1 MTYSPVVHV
10 IDDDDD
16 VRSSI
21 AFLLTSAGFAV
32 QLHESAD
39 AFLDALPNLQSGC
52 VVSDVRMPGMDGLT
66 LLRRLAVMRPRFP
79 AIVMTG
85 HADVPLAVEAM
96 KAGAVDF
103 IEKPFEASVML
114 GALRQA
120 LEWHDQGQAAAAR
133 LALIENRLRLLSPR
147 EREVLE
153 RVTQGKPNKIIAYEL
168 GLSARTVEV
177 YRANVMNKMGAES
190 LSELVRMV
198 LATDQP
204 PPDSRRP
211 GG

>member
-1 MTYSPVVHV
+1 MSFSPVIHI

-16 VRSSI
+16 VRASI

-32 QLHESAD
+32 RVHPSAD
-39 AFLDALPNLQSGC
+39 AFLEALPKLQSGC
-52 VVSDVRMPGMDGLT
+52 VVCDVRMPGMDGLT
-66 LLRRLAVMRPRFP
+66 LLRQLKSLRTRFP
-79 AIVMTG
+79 AIIMTG

-114 GALRQA
+114 AAL
-120 LEWHDQGQAAAAR
+120 R
-133 LALIENRLRLLSPR
+133 LALDRHGQGQDQDTRLAQIEDRLRLLSTR

-153 RVTQGKPNKIIAYEL
+153 RVAQGKPNKIIAYDL
-168 GLSARTVEV
+168 GLSTRTVEV
-177 YRANVMNKMGAES
+177 YRANVMTKMGAQS
-190 LSELVRMV
+190 LSDLVRMV
-198 LATDQP
+198 LSAGLL
-204 PPDSRRP
+204 PPD